1 MHVRF
6 SGALNTSALQLVSAS
21 DRLRSHLAISRGVR
35 SLNRYRINSKAP
47 GLWRVSIMNRTNL
60 LAQLERRLK
69 AMASQ
74 GLGGL
79 DRAAM
84 ERAVE
89 AFIRDDVNRSSKA
102 DILHRF
108 VTSRGS
114 MEAFMCY
121 LDRRIC
127 SPQCRG
133 NPDLA
138 SACPPSHTHLSLR

>member
-1 MHVRF
+1 
-6 SGALNTSALQLVSAS
+6 
-21 DRLRSHLAISRGVR
+21 
-35 SLNRYRINSKAP
+35 
-47 GLWRVSIMNRTNL
+47 MNRTNL
-60 LAQLERRLK
+60 LAQLESSLK

-74 GLGGL
+74 GLDGL
-79 DRAAM
+79 ERAAM

-89 AFIRDDVNRSSKA
+89 AFVRDDVSRSSKD
-102 DILHRF
+102 DILQRF

-133 NPDLA
+133 NMDLA
-138 SACPPSHTHLSLR
+138 SACLQFDTHYR

>member
-1 MHVRF
+1 
-6 SGALNTSALQLVSAS
+6 
-21 DRLRSHLAISRGVR
+21 
-35 SLNRYRINSKAP
+35 
-47 GLWRVSIMNRTNL
+47 MNRTHL
-60 LAQLERRLK
+60 LTQLERSLK

-74 GLGGL
+74 GLHGL
-79 DRAAM
+79 ERAAM

-89 AFIRDDVNRSSKA
+89 AFIRDDVSRLSKD
-102 DILHRF
+102 DILQRF

-121 LDRRIC
+121 LDRRMC

-138 SACPPSHTHLSLR
+138 SACLPVDTHQIR